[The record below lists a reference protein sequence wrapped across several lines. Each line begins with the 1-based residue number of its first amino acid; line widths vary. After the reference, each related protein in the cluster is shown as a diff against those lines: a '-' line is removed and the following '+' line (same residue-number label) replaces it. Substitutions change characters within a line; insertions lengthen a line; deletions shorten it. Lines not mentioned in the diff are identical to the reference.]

1 VAIAGVK
8 VRVASPPM
16 EKAIPFYAVGLLVII
31 AGASTTGVH
40 GLTAVALV
48 VGGFVIFCLGIVV
61 ENRAGT

>member
-1 VAIAGVK
+1 
-8 VRVASPPM
+8 M

-40 GLTAVALV
+40 GLAAVALV

-61 ENRAGT
+61 EDRAGT